1 MWAVAE
7 MRIRLNGKDYE
18 TRAKGLHG
26 LCRELRLER
35 EDRVVIL
42 DGYQSDEDLPL
53 HSGAVVAVIA
63 KGTLPPEDCLEE
75 MLCARHT
82 PGVHEKVK
90 KARVAVAGLGGLG
103 SNIALS
109 LARTG
114 VGTLHLVDF
123 DVVEPS
129 NLNRQQY
136 RISHLGLA
144 KAEALKQEIAEI
156 NPFVRVKAETLRVT
170 GENAPTLFKED
181 PIVCEAFDNPEAKAM
196 LVNTLL
202 TQCPEKTLVAASG
215 MAGYGS
221 ANRIKTR
228 RIMENFYL
236 CGDEETEARAGCG
249 LMAPRVAICAG
260 HQANAVLRAI
270 LGKKDVEG

>member
-18 TRAKGLHG
+18 TQAESLHG
-26 LCRELRLER
+26 LCRELGLER
-35 EDRVVIL
+35 EERVVIL

-53 HSGAVVAVIA
+53 HSGAIA
-63 KGTLPPEDCLEE
+63 SVTTKGELPPEECLEE
-75 MLCARHT
+75 LLCARHT
-82 PGVHEKVK
+82 PGVYEKVK

-103 SNIALS
+103 SSIALS

-144 KAEALKQEIAEI
+144 KAEALKQEIAEV
-156 NPFVRVKAETLRVT
+156 NPFVRVEAETLRVT
-170 GENAPTLFKED
+170 EENAPALFKKD
-181 PIVCEAFDNPEAKAM
+181 PIVCEAFDNPETKAM
-196 LVNTLL
+196 FVNTLL

-221 ANRIKTR
+221 GNRIKTR

-236 CGDEETEARAGCG
+236 CGDGETAAQAGCG

-260 HQANAVLRAI
+260 HQANTILRLI
-270 LGKKDVEG
+270 LGCKTV

>member
-1 MWAVAE
+1 MWGVAE
-7 MRIRLNGKDYE
+7 MWIRLNGKGYE
-18 TRAKGLHG
+18 TRAESLYA
-26 LCRELRLER
+26 LCRELGFTSEN
-35 EDRVVIL
+35 RVVIL
-42 DGYQSDEDLPL
+42 NGYQSGEDIPL
-53 HSGAVVAVIA
+53 HKGDVITTIE
-63 KGTLPPEDCLEE
+63 KGKLPPEDCLEE

-82 PGVHEKVK
+82 PGVHEKVR

-136 RISHLGLA
+136 RISHLGMS
-144 KAEALKQEIAEI
+144 KAEALKQEIAEV
-156 NPFVRVKAETLRVT
+156 NPFVRVVAETLRVT
-170 GENAPTLFKED
+170 RENAPALFKED

-202 TQCPEKTLVAASG
+202 TQCPEKALVAASG

-221 ANRIKTR
+221 GNQIKTR
-228 RIMENFYL
+228 RVMENFYL
-236 CGDEETEARAGCG
+236 CGDGETAAEPGCG

-260 HQANAVLRAI
+260 HQANTVLRLI
-270 LGKKDVEG
+270 LECKTV

>member
-1 MWAVAE
+1 

-18 TRAKGLHG
+18 TQAESLHA
-26 LCRELRLER
+26 LCRELGLER

-42 DGYQSDEDLPL
+42 DGYQSNEDLPL
-53 HSGAVVAVIA
+53 HSEAVVAVIE
-63 KGTLPPEDCLEE
+63 KGELPPEDCLEE
-75 MLCARHT
+75 LLCARHT

-144 KAEALKQEIAEI
+144 KAEALKQEIAEV
-156 NPFVRVKAETLRVT
+156 NPFVRVEAETLRVT
-170 GENAPTLFKED
+170 EENAPALFKED

-221 ANRIKTR
+221 GNRIKTR